1 MGTDQ
6 ATPEGKSGPISA
18 ADLARWGKIYQTG
31 PRALRRWHARGIANS
46 DPCPLDTPNAMP
58 AWWARN
64 SRQIVPEKIMSAAR
78 AVTGEKSPA
87 AAPHGTSPDS
97 PPPSASGEPGAVGS
111 PPAAPID
118 ITAFNLDEGQAV
130 AQQRQIVAALFHQL
144 QQAYL
149 QGHPTELLQGRYLK
163 ASTALR
169 QLEKDDREDKAHRG
183 RFLLR
188 EEQERDAATCADMF
202 RQMHAGMIRRV
213 AELCPDVPQKYMR
226 LVVDAITRVRAHEA
240 RCLQRLPTYTSETDL
255 LADLAAA

>member
-1 MGTDQ
+1 MATDQ
-6 ATPEGKSGPISA
+6 ATLEGKGGPISA
-18 ADLARWGKIYQTG
+18 ADLERWGQIYKTG

-64 SRQIVPEKIMSAAR
+64 SPHLVPAKITSAAR

-87 AAPHGTSPDS
+87 ATPHGISGDS
-97 PPPSASGEPGAVGS
+97 PPASGQPE
-111 PPAAPID
+111 AASAAGVDPID
-118 ITAFNLDEGQAV
+118 ITAYSLDEGQAV
-130 AQQRQIVAALFHQL
+130 VQQRQITGALWEQ
-144 QQAYL
+144 
-149 QGHPTELLQGRYLK
+149 LK
-163 ASTALR
+163 AASLAGSAQVDLIQTRYMKAKALLR

-213 AELCPDVPQKYMR
+213 AELCPSVPQKYMR
-226 LVVDAITRVRAHEA
+226 IVVDAITRVRAHEA
-240 RCLQRLPTYTSETDL
+240 RCLQRLPTYTSGDDL

>member
-1 MGTDQ
+1 MATDL
-6 ATPEGKSGPISA
+6 AAPEGKGGPVSA
-18 ADLARWGKIYQTG
+18 GDLDRWGQIYKTG

-64 SRQIVPEKIMSAAR
+64 SPHLVPAKIASAAR

-87 AAPHGTSPDS
+87 ATPHGISDNS
-97 PPPSASGEPGAVGS
+97 SSAPPPAD
-111 PPAAPID
+111 PAADRSAPID
-118 ITAFNLDEGQAV
+118 ITAYSLDEGQAV
-130 AQQRQIVAALFHQL
+130 VQQRQIAGALWEQL
-144 QQAYL
+144 KTASLAGSAQVDLIQ
-149 QGHPTELLQGRYLK
+149 TRYMK
-163 ASTALR
+163 AKALLR

-188 EEQERDAATCADMF
+188 EEQERDAATAADMF
-202 RQMHAGMIRRV
+202 RQMHTNMIRLI

-226 LVVDAITRVRAHEA
+226 IVVDAITRVRAHEA
-240 RCLQRLPTYTSETDL
+240 RCLQRLPSYHTADDL